1 MNNSSQHSSSS
12 RGLADAANATGLTVL
27 ICTILLGFVFTAVI
41 MCKARS
47 RYREYMLGSTTT
59 TQQPHQQQQQ
69 QQEEDPV
76 IISLYPALPSSSS
89 SSTIARVAEDL
100 PPSSAGEDNETKP
113 DDPPPEDEMDEVFE
127 IHETRRYLMTVPL
140 EE

>member
-12 RGLADAANATGLTVL
+12 RGLVDAANATGLTVL
-27 ICTILLGFVFTAVI
+27 VCTILLGLVFATVI

-47 RYREYMLGSTTT
+47 RYREYMLGSTS
-59 TQQPHQQQQQ
+59 TQQPHQQQQEQ
-69 QQEEDPV
+69 QYDPV

-89 SSTIARVAEDL
+89 SSIIARVAVDL
-100 PPSSAGEDNETKP
+100 PPSSAGEDNDTKP
-113 DDPPPEDEMDEVFE
+113 DDPPVEEDEMDEVFE
-127 IHETRRYLMTVPL
+127 IHETPRYLMSGPL